1 MMHYLETWKTAYKQR
16 DKEVTF
22 FIPGVTEME
31 SRFIDRSRDLWK
43 GFIRY
48 HFKSYYILQRVL

>member
-31 SRFIDRSRDLWK
+31 SRFIDRGGHLS
-43 GFIRY
+43 
-48 HFKSYYILQRVL
+48 KSLARNSYFR